1 MTEGAGP
8 GPRMVHEGDRE
19 GFAAFLLRMR
29 ANGLDDKALMS
40 AIEAVPRRDFVD
52 AQYRHVAMGPR
63 TIPIACGET
72 LEGLDLQA
80 RIFHAMDLDGNQRV
94 FEVGTG
100 SGYSAAVLAKLSK
113 RVYTVERFKTLH
125 HDAIH
130 RIRHLGLGNVIAAQA
145 DGSAG
150 SEDGPFDRI
159 VCWAAFDAVPR
170 HFAELL
176 VTGGIMVCAIG
187 PEDQPQALVRM
198 TKIGSRFE
206 REDIG
211 TVRFQPIRKGVAAA
225 L

>member
-1 MTEGAGP
+1 MTESAGP
-8 GPRMVHEGDRE
+8 GPRTVHEGDRE

-29 ANGLDDKALMS
+29 AVGLDDMVLMS
-40 AIEAVPRRDFVD
+40 AIEAVPRRNFVD
-52 AQYRHVAMGPR
+52 AQYRHLALGPR

-80 RIFHAMDLDGNQRV
+80 RIFHATQLDGTQRV
-94 FEVGTG
+94 FEIGTG
-100 SGYSAAVLAKLSK
+100 SGYSACVLAKLAK

-125 HDAIH
+125 QDALH
-130 RIRHLGLGNVIAAQA
+130 RIRHLGIGNVIATQA

-159 VCWAAFDAVPR
+159 VCWAAFETVPR
-170 HFAELL
+170 QFAEQL
-176 VTGGIMVCAIG
+176 VTGGLMICAIG
-187 PEDQPQALVRM
+187 PGDEPQALVRM

-211 TVRFQPIRKGVAAA
+211 TVRFQPIQSGIASA